1 MNSKILNFREG
12 GIPMDVPLC
21 LYLKPDGTRCGSP
34 AMRDYHFCYHHETV
48 RKLVPKTGVYMLTYT
63 GKTGEP
69 YDPYELP
76 YLDNNTAI
84 QIGFMQII
92 HGVGSGMIEPKKAR
106 LMLSA
111 LYGASANLREMNKSA
126 ARMKAAHEVA
136 EKYAAKL
143 VKKKPASVKKAAGK
157 KEATA

>member
-1 MNSKILNFREG
+1 
-12 GIPMDVPLC
+12 MDLPLC

-34 AMRDYHFCYHHETV
+34 SMRDHQFCYHHETV

-84 QIGFMQII
+84 QIGFMQVI
-92 HGVGSGMIEPKKAR
+92 HGVGSGLIDPKRAR

-111 LYGASANLREMNKSA
+111 LHGAAANLREMNKAA
-126 ARMKAAHEVA
+126 ARMKAAHEVG
-136 EKYAAKL
+136 ERYAAESL
-143 VKKKPASVKKAAGK
+143 KKKPASVEKAEV
-157 KEATA
+157 KEEGTA

>member
-1 MNSKILNFREG
+1 
-12 GIPMDVPLC
+12 MDVPLC
-21 LYLKPDGTRCGSP
+21 LYLKPDGTRCGSQ
-34 AMRDYHFCYHHETV
+34 AMRDHYFCYHHETV
-48 RKLVPKTGVYMLTYT
+48 RKLVPKTGVYMLQYT

-92 HGVGSGMIEPKKAR
+92 HGVGSGMIEPKRAR

-136 EKYAAKL
+136 EKYAAKAL
-143 VKKKPASVKKAAGK
+143 KKKPASVKRAEVRREKAKA
-157 KEATA
+157 

>member
-1 MNSKILNFREG
+1 
-12 GIPMDVPLC
+12 MDLPLC

-34 AMRDYHFCYHHETV
+34 AMRDHHFCYHHETV
-48 RKLVPKTGVYMLTYT
+48 RKLVPKTGVYMLQYQ

-92 HGVGSGMIEPKKAR
+92 HGVGSGLIEPKRAR

-111 LYGASANLREMNKSA
+111 LFGASANLREMNKSA

-136 EKYAAKL
+136 ERYVAKSL
-143 VKKKPASVKKAAGK
+143 NLKKKPSSVAKNKVKSENSA
-157 KEATA
+157 